1 MSSRPP
7 EISGK
12 VFRQAGKAPAEAAW
26 TVVLDAA
33 DTQALC
39 LAATSEGKVFVGTG
53 PSGQVIEVT
62 DPGHPAS
69 KPDPKVQYIWD
80 LTADAEGSLYAATG
94 PNGQLWKRARDGKW
108 SLLLD
113 SKAAHLLS
121 VAVAADGTVYAG
133 SDGEGLIYRVSRQG
147 KTSVLYDAPQSD
159 IRTLLVAPDGSL
171 YAGTAAE
178 AGGGASPGRGPSL
191 FSGGS
196 QESDQ
201 VALDR
206 DQIRRRPAFAERARA
221 GLESSRCRRA
231 SHRRAPGRLPLGL
244 PRPDRPRP
252 SRFRRATTRSTSS
265 SPTAPFV
272 RSFAP
277 RHSSSPSPGRR
288 IDCSSAPARKASS
301 TRSATGGPRARRWRS
316 WTMARF
322 FRSWPNPAARSSWAR
337 AIRARWRSSHPGLC
351 TKESW
356 SPRCT
361 TPSSS
366 ADSGR

>member
-1 MSSRPP
+1 MTAVLIGVSFLALEPAQAKL
-7 EISGK
+7 EIWRQEGSAAFSKYHRQRVVISDQGRVRLGQELRSTGRLPAERVWDLARSKDGSVFAATGDLGK
-12 VFRQAGKAPAEAAW
+12 VFRQASKAQAGADW

-33 DTQALC
+33 DTQALS
-39 LAATSEGKVFVGTG
+39 LAATPEGKVFVGTG

-80 LTADAEGSLYAATG
+80 LTADAEGNLYAATG

-121 VAVAADGTVYAG
+121 VAVAADGTVYTG
-133 SDGEGLIYRVSRQG
+133 SDGEGLIYRVSREG

-178 AGGGASPGRGPSL
+178 AGGGTSPGRGPSL

-201 VALDR
+201 VAFSRGQSGVVQSLPA
-206 DQIRRRPAFAERARA
+206 RPQAVSNHHGASEPATAAHQAA
-221 GLESSRCRRA
+221 GASTSCRRIG
-231 SHRRAPGRLPLGL
+231 RAQTRFAGRQRSLP
-244 PRPDRPRP
+244 
-252 SRFRRATTRSTSS
+252 A
-265 SPTAPFV
+265 
-272 RSFAP
+272 
-277 RHSSSPSPGRR
+277 
-288 IDCSSAPARKASS
+288 
-301 TRSATGGPRARRWRS
+301 RARRRGS
-316 WTMARF
+316 
-322 FRSWPNPAARSSWAR
+322 
-337 AIRARWRSSHPGLC
+337 
-351 TKESW
+351 
-356 SPRCT
+356 
-361 TPSSS
+361 
-366 ADSGR
+366 